1 VARDVVDRVAPWRAK
16 RIVLYDDSDEAFE
29 QSILISLD
37 GRMLHVLALPG
48 YNRHALCKVD
58 A

>member
-1 VARDVVDRVAPWRAK
+1 MVDRVAPWRAK